1 MSWGS
6 EITTNILDI
15 VLTTFALLF
24 AGGVLGLYELYKTLR
39 ARATEDHRC
48 LISEHKE
55 YLVKRRHETSY
66 SLAGTI
72 YLQLSAVFYSYYR
85 LFLDHPDGIEYQN
98 TVKMA
103 VDFTE
108 YALANYKLLPDDAP
122 QKDILL
128 KKAEHAVFYHKAS
141 LRDAS
146 QARTAL
152 DFALKKLPEIIETF
166 YHQITVAREG
176 SVEVYCKG
184 DPMLL

>member
-1 MSWGS
+1 
-6 EITTNILDI
+6 
-15 VLTTFALLF
+15 
-24 AGGVLGLYELYKTLR
+24 
-39 ARATEDHRC
+39 
-48 LISEHKE
+48 
-55 YLVKRRHETSY
+55 
-66 SLAGTI
+66 
-72 YLQLSAVFYSYYR
+72 
-85 LFLDHPDGIEYQN
+85 
-98 TVKMA
+98 MA

>member
-24 AGGVLGLYELYKTLR
+24 AGGVLGLYGLYKTLR
-39 ARATEDHRC
+39 AGATEDHQR